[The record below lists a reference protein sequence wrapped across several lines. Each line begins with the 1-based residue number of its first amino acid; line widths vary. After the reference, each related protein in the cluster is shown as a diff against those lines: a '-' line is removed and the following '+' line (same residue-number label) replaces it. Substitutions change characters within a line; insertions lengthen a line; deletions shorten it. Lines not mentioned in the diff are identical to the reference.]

1 MGRAARRRKSH
12 RRERLAKLSYE
23 NPKRFQL
30 EWEIRVTSWLEEI
43 QTRSKDWENGG
54 EKSNERIFEVLEEAM
69 GILAQCEKSVY
80 KRYAKETYDLL
91 CHECCS
97 EVSRIIDPR
106 LYRLSRMGEIV
117 EQGEKNTQSLT

>member
-1 MGRAARRRKSH
+1 MGKAALRRRNR
-12 RRERLAKLSYE
+12 RREYLAKLSYE

-43 QTRSKDWENGG
+43 QARSEDWENGG

-97 EVSRIIDPR
+97 EVSRVIDRR
-106 LYRLSRMGEIV
+106 LYRLSNINDLIYKARRTAKG
-117 EQGEKNTQSLT
+117 